1 MGKHGFSRGG
11 RMRIIVMGQQ
21 AFGKAVLEAM
31 LAGGDHVVA
40 VHCAPDKE
48 GRPADPIKVFALEKG
63 LPVHQPASYKDPA
76 ALEALRALEADLC
89 VMAFV
94 TIFVPEEAR
103 DIPTHGSIC
112 FHPSLLPLHRGPS
125 SINWPIIGGAVKTG
139 ITVFYPSD
147 GLDEGDILL
156 QKEVEIGPDD
166 TLGSVYFDKIFAL
179 GVDAMLESVDLIR
192 AGKAPRTAQD
202 HSKASYQSWCKREH
216 AEIDWSKPA
225 GEVYNL
231 IRGTNPQPGAWTT
244 YQGKAL
250 QIFDSSK
257 VGGATGQ
264 PGEVTEVTGESFT
277 VAAQGG
283 AILIKRV
290 RPEGEGKIAA
300 GDFATSTGLSVGAKL
315 G

>member
-1 MGKHGFSRGG
+1 
-11 RMRIIVMGQQ
+11 MRIIVMGQQ

-31 LAGGDHVVA
+31 LARGDQVVA

-125 SINWPIIGGAVKTG
+125 SINWPIIGGATKTG

-166 TLGSVYFDKIFAL
+166 TLGSVYFDKIFPL
-179 GVDAMLESVDLIR
+179 GVDAMLESVDLMR
-192 AGKAPRTAQD
+192 TGKAPRIAQD
-202 HSKASYQSWCKREH
+202 HDKASYESWCKREH

-244 YQGKAL
+244 FDGKTL
-250 QIFDSSK
+250 QIYDSAT
-257 VGGATGQ
+257 VGGGGGAGGGGA
-264 PGEVTEVTGESFT
+264 PGEVTGVNGEGFT
-277 VAAQGG
+277 VAAGG
-283 AILIKRV
+283 GEILVKRI
-290 RPEGEGKIAA
+290 RPQGEGKMDAA
-300 GDFATSTGLSVGAKL
+300 EFAANAGLAKGTRLGSGA
-315 G
+315 